1 MAGDARI
8 ATHSDPARRDRSNYI
23 IRVALEQHG
32 LPGEFEQMWART
44 DDAAGGYELCSIPFF
59 TYGLSLGDRVSW
71 NDTSRDAVALSK
83 SGRKTVRFA
92 FQDRGVAS
100 ARHEE
105 FHGDLVPT
113 GCLLEFF
120 TDGYGALDIA
130 DEVQERA
137 VLSVLGRWYDEGT
150 LSWEWADP
158 VES

>member
-1 MAGDARI
+1 M
-8 ATHSDPARRDRSNYI
+8 RDRSNYI

-44 DDAAGGYELCSIPFF
+44 DDDAVGYELCAIPFF

-83 SGRKTVRFA
+83 SGHKTVRFA
-92 FQDRGVAS
+92 FQDRVVAS

-113 GCLLEFF
+113 GM
-120 TDGYGALDIA
+120 
-130 DEVQERA
+130 
-137 VLSVLGRWYDEGT
+137 
-150 LSWEWADP
+150 P
-158 VES
+158 P